1 MEQEKNHQRFRTAR
15 LSIAAAL
22 GACLLTLLLGFLW
35 NVAMSWWQHRRNPVP
50 GAFYTIDGF
59 QMHIDCRGTGSPTLV
74 LEAAASA
81 PWSEW
86 RLVQPELS
94 HITQVCSYD
103 RAGHGWSTPRK
114 GPRDAE
120 RIVRELHSLL
130 DQARVQRPFVLA
142 GHSAGGLY
150 VREYAQEFPDEIV
163 GVALI
168 ESSSPHQIDELPGF
182 RVGYEED
189 KRDAKHEL
197 WEDRLRIWFGWQRL
211 LGRCAVSA
219 KDFGSWTGQYNAMA
233 CRPDYVDTDESEL
246 DYFEESS
253 REAGRLASFGK
264 IPLLVITR
272 DPNLQAGMTSQGIAQ
287 IPVWQ
292 AEQEWSKSLTSLSWQ
307 VIARNS
313 GHMVPHDRPDLVI
326 AQLRLLIKY
335 VRGES
340 EPPFGSTTTQ

>member
-1 MEQEKNHQRFRTAR
+1 MDEEKNHRRFRIGP
-15 LSIAAAL
+15 LPIAVLAVWLFA
-22 GACLLTLLLGFLW
+22 LLLGFVW
-35 NVAMSWWQHRRNPVP
+35 NVALSWWHHKHNPVP
-50 GAFYTIDGF
+50 GAFYSIDGV
-59 QMHIDCRGTGSPTLV
+59 QMHIDCRGTGSPTIV

-94 HITQVCSYD
+94 HTTQVCSYD

-114 GPRDAE
+114 GPRDAQ

-130 DQARVQRPFVLA
+130 DHAEVQRPFVLV

-150 VREYAQEFPDEIV
+150 VREYAREFPDEPAA
-163 GVALI
+163 VALI
-168 ESSSPHQIDELPGF
+168 ESSSPRQIDELPGF
-182 RVGYEED
+182 RASYEED

-197 WEDRLRIWFGWQRL
+197 WEDRLRVWFGWERL
-211 LGRCAVSA
+211 LGRCSVSA
-219 KDFGSWTGQYNAMA
+219 KDFGSWKGQYDAMA

-253 REAGRLASFGK
+253 KQAGKLTSFGN

-272 DPNLQAGMTSQGIAQ
+272 DPNVRAGMTSRGIAQ

-292 AEQEWSKSLTSLSWQ
+292 AEQESSKSLSSLSWQ

-313 GHMVPHDRPDLVI
+313 GHMVPHDRPELVI
-326 AQLRLLIKY
+326 AQLELLIKY
-335 VRGES
+335 LRGQS
-340 EPPFGSTTTQ
+340 EPPFGSTITR